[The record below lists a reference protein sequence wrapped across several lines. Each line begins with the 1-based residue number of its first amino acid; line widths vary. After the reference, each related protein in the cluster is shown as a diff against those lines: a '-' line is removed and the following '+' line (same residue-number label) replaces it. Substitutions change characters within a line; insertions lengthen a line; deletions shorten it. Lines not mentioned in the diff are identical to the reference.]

1 MTETEQI
8 HTNGIDTI
16 EEEDLNKNRPADIEA
31 VCVHIFIFLNI

>member
-31 VCVHIFIFLNI
+31 VCFLFFFF